1 MAKLDILA
9 ISGSLRRGSF
19 NTALL
24 HTAIAVAPDD
34 VAIEIHDHSDLPLY
48 NGDLETSAFPAQA
61 TRLKERIRRADGLL
75 FAVPEYNYGM
85 PGVLKNLID
94 WASRPYG
101 DSAWHGKPTA
111 IMGAG
116 GGLGTARSQYQFR
129 QTAFALQMRMV
140 GRPEIFVAN
149 AAQKFDAGLN
159 LTDPVAKDLIKQLM
173 TALRDLARET
183 AARVK
188 VAA

>member
-9 ISGSLRRGSF
+9 ISGSLRRRSF

-24 HTAIAVAPDD
+24 RTAIAVAPED
-34 VAIEIHDHSDLPLY
+34 VAIEIYDHSDMPLY
-48 NGDLETSAFPAQA
+48 NGDVETAAFPPQA

-85 PGVLKNLID
+85 PGVLKNTID

-101 DSAWHGKPTA
+101 DSAWHGKPSA

-116 GGLGTARSQYQFR
+116 GGLGAARSQYQFR
-129 QTAFALQMRMV
+129 QTAFALRMRMV
-140 GRPEIFVAN
+140 DRPEIFVAN
-149 AAQKFDAGLN
+149 AAQKFDTDLN
-159 LTDPVAKDLIKQLM
+159 LTDPVAKDLIAQLM
-173 TALRDLARET
+173 VALRDLGRESARM
-183 AARVK
+183 R